1 MCYLITV
8 VHDDQGY
15 NVYVVYYDEYG
26 VDLMIIV
33 TVVVTA
39 IRV

>member
-15 NVYVVYYDEYG
+15 NVYVVYYEYG
-26 VDLMIIV
+26 VDLIIIV